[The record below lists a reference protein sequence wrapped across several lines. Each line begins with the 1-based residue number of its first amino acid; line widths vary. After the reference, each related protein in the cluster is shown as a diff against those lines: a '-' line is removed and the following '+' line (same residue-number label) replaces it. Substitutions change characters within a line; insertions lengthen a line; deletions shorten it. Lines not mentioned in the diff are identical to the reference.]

1 MPRYI
6 QTGRIRGGL
15 PSLATVTHL
24 CFNSYRLPAGR
35 WSSIRIE
42 GDYKGTSLYVDGKL
56 QERLEG
62 RTMRVYNPKYKSMDE
77 MRYQETLVFPLQQ
90 IGDTLN
96 GFQGKL
102 KDVSCRQGEM

>member
-1 MPRYI
+1 MP
-6 QTGRIRGGL
+6 GRIAFSRDGY
-15 PSLATVTHL
+15 TFV
-24 CFNSYRLPAGR
+24 FNSYRLPAGR